1 MKILLLGSTG
11 LLGSTL
17 GPFLSTCGHEVNLH
31 GYTHDVQY
39 SVNLNDPKET
49 NKLLEN
55 IKPEVIINLVGLTD
69 VERCEAEPHQAYL
82 ANVRTIENIVNW
94 IKLGRTKCYL
104 VHVST
109 DHVYDGVS
117 LHSELSVTLTNY
129 YAFSKYAGE
138 LAAAYVPSTILR
150 TNFFGRSQCARRN
163 SLTDWIFR
171 SLSKCAIIQV
181 LDDVWFSPLSMDT
194 LSEMIELVVKKRH
207 AGVFNLG
214 SHQGMSKADFAFS
227 FAKELGLSTQT
238 MTRTENDR
246 IKSLK
251 VYRPRDMRL
260 DCSKFET
267 VFGVRLPLL
276 RDEIKRTAKE
286 YL

>member
-17 GPFLSTCGHEVNLH
+17 GPFLSTCGHEVILH
-31 GYTHDVQY
+31 GRTQAVQY
-39 SVNLNDPKET
+39 RVNLNDPNET
-49 NKLLEN
+49 STLLEN
-55 IKPEVIINLVGLTD
+55 TKPEVIINLVGLTD
-69 VERCEAEPHQAYL
+69 VDRCEAEPHQAYL
-82 ANVRTIENIVNW
+82 ANVRTIENIVHW
-94 IKLGRTKCYL
+94 IKLGGTRCYL

-109 DHVYDGVS
+109 DHVYDGIS

-150 TNFFGRSQCARRN
+150 TNFFGRSQCASRN

-171 SLSKCAIIQV
+171 SLSKYANIQV

-194 LSEMIELVVKKRH
+194 LSEMIELVIQKKH

-214 SHQGMSKADFAFS
+214 AHQGMSKADFAFS

-238 MTRTENDR
+238 MTRISNER
-246 IKSLK
+246 IKSFK
-251 VYRPRDMRL
+251 VYRPKDMQL

-276 RDEIKRTAKE
+276 RDEIKRAAKE